1 MTNFPKYAIIETMK
15 LFAIVAFLI
24 PLSFILLGGS
34 SAKQEKKSPL
44 VRPRIRMISEKIDID
59 IIKYPVPLNM
69 AGHLNYTVQIN
80 GTRVKF
86 DEEYAEKLFLSS
98 DYPKTHQEEQRFF
111 HVAPEDRDT
120 WKQSVR
126 ITLNNENNQKP

>member
-1 MTNFPKYAIIETMK
+1 MK
-15 LFAIVAFLI
+15 LFAIVAFLV

-34 SAKQEKKSPL
+34 SIEQQKDSRS
-44 VRPRIRMISEKIDID
+44 VHPRIRMIAEKVDID

-86 DEEYAEKLFLSS
+86 DEECAEKLFLSS
-98 DYPKTHQEEQRFF
+98 DYPKTYQEEQRFF
-111 HVAPEDRDT
+111 HVAPEDRDA

-126 ITLNNENNQKP
+126 MTFDNENNQKP